1 MIERI
6 GEILT
11 AFMVIGV
18 FVFFF
23 GILMGAGRLNTINW
37 PAMFLIYEVGLGI
50 VIILLGIIKG

>member
-6 GEILT
+6 REIL
-11 AFMVIGV
+11 AACMVIGV

-23 GILMGAGRLNTINW
+23 GLLMGAGRLNTINW
-37 PAMFLIYEVGLGI
+37 PGVFLIYEVGLGV